1 MQQRITYITLGVQH
15 LNDSIAFYEGK
26 LGWKRRADSNEN
38 IVFFQ
43 LNGCILSLYNRAA
56 LAEDASV
63 SEKGSGFRGF
73 TLAHNLSGVNEV
85 DALFE
90 QLKSKGVNIVKA
102 PQKAF
107 WGGYSGYFS
116 DPDGNLWEVA
126 YNPFLEIDDEG
137 NPQ

>member
-15 LNDSIAFYEGK
+15 LNDSVAFYEEK
-26 LGWKRRADSNEN
+26 LGWKRRTDSNEN

-43 LNGCILSLYNRAA
+43 LNGCILSLYNRSA
-56 LAEDASV
+56 LAEDAGV
-63 SEKGSGFRGF
+63 SDKGTGYKGF
-73 TLAHNLSGVNEV
+73 TLAHNLPGVNEV
-85 DALFE
+85 DALFAE
-90 QLKSKGVNIVKA
+90 LTAKGVRIVKP

-126 YNPFLEIDDEG
+126 YNPFLELDDAG
-137 NPQ
+137 NPC